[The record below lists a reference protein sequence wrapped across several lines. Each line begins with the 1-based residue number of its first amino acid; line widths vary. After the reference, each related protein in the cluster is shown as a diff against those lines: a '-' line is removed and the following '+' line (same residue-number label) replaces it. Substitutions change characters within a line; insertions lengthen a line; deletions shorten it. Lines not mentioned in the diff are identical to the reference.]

1 MIKKQNTNAF
11 RWTVI
16 AVFVVTLLI
25 LIGQMGLQA
34 IQIYRYNHNLSS
46 QLMTALFALG
56 PIVVAVSAFL
66 IRKGVQFERLFFGA
80 LFGSIYFMFSVGIP
94 TIVQLIMFRSN
105 YAQDWMLYES
115 MLSGAMILVGVF
127 TTYKLVNAV
136 DIR

>member
-1 MIKKQNTNAF
+1 MVKKQNSSTF

-16 AVFVVTLLI
+16 AVFLVTLLI
-25 LIGQMGLQA
+25 LVGQMGLQA
-34 IQIYRYNHNLSS
+34 IQIYRFNHNLSS

-56 PIVVAVSAFL
+56 PVVVAVSAFL
-66 IRKGVQFERLFFGA
+66 IRKGAQFERVFFGA

-94 TIVQLIMFRSN
+94 TVVQLIMFRNN

-127 TTYKLVNAV
+127 MTYRLVNAV